1 MAEELL
7 AGELGH
13 EAYRYRCP
21 SVWWLPC
28 RRCGTP
34 GLVAPGPV
42 LGVGPKARSTPPRRP
57 SVSRHPP
64 GLYTDGLI
72 EIPGSDHETALA
84 DLAAALSKA
93 TGPLDDVADTRLAHA
108 QPSGDRAD
116 DTALLLVKI
125 Y

>member
-1 MAEELL
+1 MSQ
-7 AGELGH
+7 
-13 EAYRYRCP
+13 R
-21 SVWWLPC
+21 V
-28 RRCGTP
+28 
-34 GLVAPGPV
+34 VAAAPPV
-42 LGVGPKARSTPPRRP
+42 RNARSRSARPSAGRRPQGAEYPPRRP